1 MTDSGEHRPSYS
13 EPRGPL
19 VEAVRLIF
27 VALFG
32 TAGFQV
38 GTQIGTETTGKTLLF
53 VFLGSCLGYVIGGVI
68 GRTTARAVSGL
79 ERDIRRTPAP
89 EMAAGTAGLVV
100 GLVIAALGTFPL
112 LRLPPGAAW
121 PAIVFVY
128 LTLSS
133 LGYRVGRAKKDEL
146 FAMVGLKP
154 RAAGVGRAEV
164 SVIDTSALID
174 GRIADLVSTGF
185 LSGSLLIHSGVLQEL
200 QRVADA
206 SDPRRRARGRRG
218 LDVLA
223 ELQRAPTVEIV
234 LVEEA
239 GVTDVDAA
247 LVRLARERSG
257 SLVTSD
263 ANLAKVAEAVSVPV
277 RQVNTLAA
285 AFRVPFVP
293 GDEVSIK
300 LIKEGREHGQGVGYL
315 EDGTMVVVEDAR
327 DRIGDDVSVRVTN
340 VLQTSTGRLVFAAM
354 AEPGSH

>member
-1 MTDSGEHRPSYS
+1 M
-13 EPRGPL
+13 
-19 VEAVRLIF
+19 
-27 VALFG
+27 
-32 TAGFQV
+32 
-38 GTQIGTETTGKTLLF
+38 
-53 VFLGSCLGYVIGGVI
+53 
-68 GRTTARAVSGL
+68 
-79 ERDIRRTPAP
+79 
-89 EMAAGTAGLVV
+89 
-100 GLVIAALGTFPL
+100 
-112 LRLPPGAAW
+112 
-121 PAIVFVY
+121 
-128 LTLSS
+128 
-133 LGYRVGRAKKDEL
+133 
-146 FAMVGLKP
+146 
-154 RAAGVGRAEV
+154 
-164 SVIDTSALID
+164 
-174 GRIADLVSTGF
+174 
-185 LSGSLLIHSGVLQEL
+185 
-200 QRVADA
+200 
-206 SDPRRRARGRRG
+206 
-218 LDVLA
+218 LA

-340 VLQTSTGRLVFAAM
+340 VLQTATGRLVFAAM